1 MCSVKGNLYVKRTT
15 RLAALFF
22 FILVMTMSILLAIQ
36 SAAAAAAQATS
47 TPVTSPMASPVAGAS
62 GIEGAATWLISQ
74 QAKDGSF
81 LGFSGKADAGT
92 TVDAIMTLT
101 AAKEAGVDVGSS
113 IENAVAYLASG
124 DVALVYTQT
133 GVGQSAKLALGL
145 IAAGQS
151 TNDFA
156 HVSPLLILE
165 HGLNADTGLYG
176 TGLYDTA
183 LTMLAF
189 AASGKEVPATVL
201 DALKATQAEN
211 GGWAFDGSTDAANAD
226 SNTTSMVVQALVASG
241 HGDSELVTGGVKYLK
256 STIADGGARYNLAL
270 GATPDANSTAL
281 VAQGLLAA
289 GEDAT
294 PLLHALAAF
303 QNADGSF
310 FYNAAT
316 PGANL
321 LATIQAIPAL
331 AEVVFPIVPGAND
344 ATPVALFPVVLSLA
358 A

>member
-1 MCSVKGNLYVKRTT
+1 VKRTT

-22 FILVMTMSILLAIQ
+22 GLVIASIIAIMPAMQ
-36 SAAAAAAQATS
+36 SGAAAAAETAAT
-47 TPVTSPMASPVAGAS
+47 PIASPMTSPVAGAT
-62 GIEGAATWLISQ
+62 GIEGAVKWLIFQ

-81 LGFSGKADAGT
+81 LGFTGEADAGT
-92 TVDAIMTLT
+92 TVDAIMALA
-101 AAKEAGVDVGSS
+101 AAKHAGVDVGSS

-151 TNDFA
+151 ADDFA

-165 HGLNADTGLYG
+165 HGLNADTRLYG

-189 AASGKEVPATVL
+189 AADGKGVPATVL

-211 GGWAFDGSTDAANAD
+211 GGWAFDGSTEAANVD

-241 HGDSELVTGGVKYLK
+241 HADSELVTGGARYLK
-256 STIADGGARYNLAL
+256 STIADGGARYNLAPDT
-270 GATPDANSTAL
+270 APDANSTAL
-281 VAQGLLAA
+281 VAQGLLAT
-289 GEDAT
+289 GENAT

-321 LATIQAIPAL
+321 MATIQAIPAL
-331 AEVVFPIVPGAND
+331 AEAVFPIVPGAID
-344 ATPVALFPVVLSLA
+344 ATPVALFPAVLPLA

>member
-1 MCSVKGNLYVKRTT
+1 MKQTT
-15 RLAALFF
+15 R
-22 FILVMTMSILLAIQ
+22 
-36 SAAAAAAQATS
+36 SAAWFFGLAVTLMMAILPVMQSGAATAAQSSS
-47 TPVTSPMASPVAGAS
+47 TPTASPVASPVAGAT
-62 GIEGAATWLISQ
+62 GIEGAAKWLISQ
-74 QAKDGSF
+74 QAEDGSF
-81 LGFSGKADAGT
+81 PGFSGNADAGT
-92 TVDAIMTLT
+92 TVDAIVALA

-113 IENAVAYLASG
+113 IDNGVAYLASG

-133 GVGQSAKLALGL
+133 GVGQAAKLALGL
-145 IAAGQS
+145 IAAGQ
-151 TNDFA
+151 NPDDFA
-156 HVSPLLILE
+156 NVSPLLILE

-183 LTMLAF
+183 LTMLAL
-189 AASGKEVPATVL
+189 AADGKAVPATVL

-226 SNTTSMVVQALVASG
+226 SNTTSMVVQALLASG
-241 HGDSELVTGGVKYLK
+241 NADSELIAGGVEYLK
-256 STIADGGARYNLAL
+256 STIAGAGATYNLA
-270 GATPDANSTAL
+270 AEARPDANSTAL

-289 GEDAT
+289 GDEA
-294 PLLHALAAF
+294 LLLIQALASF

-321 LATIQAIPAL
+321 MATIQAIPAL
-331 AEVVFPIVPGAND
+331 AEIAFPIVPGAAE
-344 ATPVALFPVVLSLA
+344 ATQVALSPVQLPLA